1 MEGKPLLKYFQSKCS
16 IMQVKKNPKAD
27 PGKYSFIFFQIGL
40 VLMLSLTY
48 FGLEWRSYQDDD
60 LDLQQVKI
68 NSFEQ
73 EDVPITQ
80 INTPPPPPPPPPP
93 AMPEIIE
100 VIEDQLD
107 IEETKIESTETN
119 QNEAIE
125 PIAEVEDIDFEEE
138 EEEIEKIPFM
148 IVEHIPIFPGCENI
162 KGKDAQ
168 KQCMSEKIDAHVQR
182 EFRTYISEQL
192 GLTGFNRI
200 YVIFKINTQ
209 GDVADIRARGPNK
222 QLEEE
227 AIRVVKLLP
236 RMKPGRQRDRPVAV
250 EYSLPIM
257 FEIRESI

>member
-1 MEGKPLLKYFQSKCS
+1 
-16 IMQVKKNPKAD
+16 MQVKKNPKAD
-27 PGKYSFIFFQIGL
+27 LGRNSLIFFQLGL
-40 VLMLSLTY
+40 VVMLSFTY
-48 FGLEWRSYQDDD
+48 FGLEWKSYDSGDTD
-60 LDLQQVKI
+60 LGQVEI
-68 NSFEQ
+68 SNFEQ

-80 INTPPPPPPPPPP
+80 VNTPPPPPPPPPPP

-107 IEETKIESTETN
+107 IEETEIQSTETN
-119 QNEAIE
+119 QNEAVE
-125 PIAEVEDIDFEEE
+125 PIAEVEEIIFEEEE

-148 IVEHIPIFPGCENI
+148 VVEQIPVFPGCESI

-168 KQCMSEKIDAHVQR
+168 KKCMSEKIDAHVKR

-200 YVIFKINTQ
+200 YVVFKIDSK
-209 GDVADIRARGPNK
+209 GYVADIRARGPNK

-236 RMKPGRQRDRPVAV
+236 QMKPGRQRDKAVAV

>member
-1 MEGKPLLKYFQSKCS
+1 
-16 IMQVKKNPKAD
+16 MQVKKNPKAD
-27 PGKYSFIFFQIGL
+27 LGRNSLIFFQLGL
-40 VLMLSLTY
+40 VVMLSFTY
-48 FGLEWRSYQDDD
+48 FGLEWKSYDSGDTD
-60 LDLQQVKI
+60 LGQVEI
-68 NSFEQ
+68 SNFEQ

-80 INTPPPPPPPPPP
+80 VNTPPPPPPPPPP
-93 AMPEIIE
+93 PMPEIIE
-100 VIEDQLD
+100 IIEDQLEV
-107 IEETKIESTETN
+107 EETKIESTETN

-125 PIAEVEDIDFEEE
+125 SIIEVDDIAFEEEEE

-148 IVEHIPIFPGCENI
+148 VVEQIPVFPGCENI

-168 KQCMSEKIDAHVQR
+168 KKCMSEKIDAHVKR
-182 EFRTYISEQL
+182 EFRTAISEQL

-200 YVIFKINTQ
+200 YVIFKIDSN
-209 GDVADIRARGPNK
+209 GYVADIRARGTNK

-236 RMKPGRQRDRPVAV
+236 RMIPGRQRDKAVSV

>member
-1 MEGKPLLKYFQSKCS
+1 
-16 IMQVKKNPKAD
+16 MQVKKNPKAD
-27 PGKYSFIFFQIGL
+27 HGRNSLIFFQLGL
-40 VLMLSLTY
+40 VVMLSLTY
-48 FGLEWRSYQDDD
+48 FGLEWKSYDDGD
-60 LDLQQVKI
+60 LDLGQVEI
-68 NSFEQ
+68 SDFEQ
-73 EDVPITQ
+73 EDIPITQ

-93 AMPEIIE
+93 PMPEIIE
-100 VIEDQLD
+100 VIEDQLEV
-107 IEETKIESTETN
+107 EETKIESTETN

-125 PIAEVEDIDFEEE
+125 PIAEVDDIAFEEE
-138 EEEIEKIPFM
+138 EEEIEKIPFT
-148 IVEHIPIFPGCENI
+148 IVEQIPVFPGCENI

-168 KQCMSEKIDAHVQR
+168 KKCMSEKIDAHVKQ

-200 YVIFKINTQ
+200 YVIFKIDSK
-209 GDVADIRARGPNK
+209 GYVADIRARGPNK

-236 RMKPGRQRDRPVAV
+236 QMKPGRQRDKAVAV